1 MLDTLEQPAPRGTA
15 EHTAADQASAR
26 YHADGDRTA
35 ASYIA
40 PQLVIYG
47 SLRAITAAVGS
58 KGMKDGSG
66 SRKTGF

>member
-1 MLDTLEQPAPRGTA
+1 MLETMERPAPSGRDEMFDQTGAQPACRTGAAAYVEPR
-15 EHTAADQASAR
+15 
-26 YHADGDRTA
+26 
-35 ASYIA
+35 
-40 PQLVIYG
+40 LVIYG